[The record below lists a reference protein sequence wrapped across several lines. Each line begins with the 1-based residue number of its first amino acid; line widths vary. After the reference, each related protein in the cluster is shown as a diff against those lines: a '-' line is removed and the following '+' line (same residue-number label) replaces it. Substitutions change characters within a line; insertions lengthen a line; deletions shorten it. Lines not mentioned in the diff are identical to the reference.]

1 MLVLSHSNRSVLVL
15 YSSNQYDLNLIKDF
29 KESQY
34 EILVEDKMMSYFHA
48 FFFVIFFDVQII
60 VHHAHLNNYVHFYV

>member
-29 KESQY
+29 KESMKF
-34 EILVEDKMMSYFHA
+34 LVEDKMMSYFHA
-48 FFFVIFFDVQII
+48 FFLVIFFDVQII
-60 VHHAHLNNYVHFYV
+60 VHHAHLNNYVHLYV